1 MAVCRKCGTEN
12 EEGLTRCTSCKA
24 ILPVKLGSKSEV
36 RYERVRRKAELVGAN
51 CPKCGTVNPY
61 TRFKC
66 SSCGASL
73 ASRAKRTSSLEKV
86 WVYVGVGAVVLAGV
100 IAVALRAI

>member
-1 MAVCRKCGTEN
+1 MAVCRKCGSEN

-36 RYERVRRKAELVGAN
+36 RYERVRRSAELVGAK
-51 CPKCGTVNPY
+51 CPKCETVNPY

-66 SSCGASL
+66 TSCGAYIG
-73 ASRAKRTSSLEKV
+73 RAKKGSSILDRI
-86 WVYVGVGAVVLAGV
+86 WVYVGVGAFVAAAL
-100 IAVALRAI
+100 AVALRAM

>member
-36 RYERVRRKAELVGAN
+36 RYERVRRKSELVGAA
-51 CPKCGTVNPY
+51 CPKCGTLNAY

-66 SSCGASL
+66 SACGASL
-73 ASRAKRTSSLEKV
+73 ASQANKKSSLEKV
-86 WVYVGVGAVVLAGV
+86 WVYVGVAAVVLGGV
-100 IAVALRAI
+100 IAIALRAI

>member
-12 EEGLTRCTSCKA
+12 EEGLTRCTSCNA

-51 CPKCGTVNPY
+51 CPRCGTVNPY

-73 ASRAKRTSSLEKV
+73 ASRVKDTSILNRI
-86 WVYVGVGAVVLAGV
+86 WVYVGVGAVLAGA
-100 IAVALRAI
+100 IAVALRAL